1 MELQFAK
8 SQLEPHLS
16 HMNIR
21 WDSHAK
27 KQRKQLKLNSTYK
40 SMMLKTKLTKST
52 IIDEIMICVI
62 DTINEFNFKWS
73 QSSVNSYSDTFSWV
87 NWYAVLLTCV
97 DLIGNRTRLPLMF
110 EPDTFTKF
118 TVSKSRLIW
127 CHCKAWGSLGLTF
140 SFITCRIYQLE
151 ILTKHVP
158 ISDFYFRIEKV

>member
-62 DTINEFNFKWS
+62 DTMN
-73 QSSVNSYSDTFSWV
+73 
-87 NWYAVLLTCV
+87 
-97 DLIGNRTRLPLMF
+97 
-110 EPDTFTKF
+110 
-118 TVSKSRLIW
+118 
-127 CHCKAWGSLGLTF
+127 
-140 SFITCRIYQLE
+140 
-151 ILTKHVP
+151 
-158 ISDFYFRIEKV
+158 